1 MTTNHLLELQEH
13 GQSVWMDNLS
23 RDIIQSGE
31 LKTMVESQGIR
42 GITSNPAIFQKSIAG
57 NAIYDQSISDA
68 AKAGKSV
75 TEIYETLAFKDIQDA
90 ADILRPIFDH
100 SQGEDGYV
108 SIEVSP
114 NLSNDTEGSVAEA
127 LRFWRE
133 LDRPNI
139 MIKIPGTAAGFP
151 AVEQVIGAGIPVNVT
166 LLFSV
171 ADYEACAIAYVK
183 GLESRVS
190 KGASINK
197 IASVASFFLSRIDS
211 KIDDRLDAKIKET
224 TDQAEIDLLTSI
236 KGKVAIA
243 NAKVAYQKYKEIYS
257 GERWAALKAAGA
269 NEQRLLWASTSTKN
283 PAYSDVMYVDNL
295 VGANTVNTMPPETI
309 AACIDH
315 CDIEARIEINLDDAN
330 QVLANLAKVGI
341 DLDQV
346 MIELQTEGIDKFVK
360 PFASLM
366 NSLQA
371 KVAQLVTV

>member
-31 LKTMVESQGIR
+31 LKIMVESQGIR

-57 NAIYDQSISDA
+57 NAIYDRSISEA
-68 AKAGKSV
+68 AQAGKSV
-75 TEIYETLAFKDIQDA
+75 SEIYETLAFKDIQDA
-90 ADILRPIFDH
+90 ADILRPIFDS

-114 NLSNDTEGSVAEA
+114 NLYNDTEGTVAEA
-127 LRFWRE
+127 LKFWRV

-151 AVEQVIGAGIPVNVT
+151 AIAQVIGAGIPVNVT

-171 ADYEACAIAYVK
+171 SDYESCAIAYME
-183 GLESRVS
+183 GLESRVE

-211 KIDDRLDAKIKET
+211 KVDDYLDAKIKET
-224 TDQAEIDLLTSI
+224 TDQTEIDLLTSI

-243 NAKVAYQKYKEIYS
+243 NAKVAYQKYKEIYAS
-257 GERWAALKAAGA
+257 DRWTALKAAGA

-315 CDIEARIEINLDDAN
+315 CDIENRIEINLDEADR
-330 QVLANLAKVGI
+330 VLANLAKAGI
-341 DLDQV
+341 DLDRV
-346 MIELQTEGIDKFVK
+346 MVELQTEGIDKFVK

-371 KVAQLVTV
+371 KINDLVTV